1 LVCFLASFFFQELV
15 NDTEWV
21 LLGDSAYIAEKEMA
35 DKIAPVS
42 LGQGQGPKA
51 SLLIADAMATGK

>member
-1 LVCFLASFFFQELV
+1 
-15 NDTEWV
+15 
-21 LLGDSAYIAEKEMA
+21 MA

-51 SLLIADAMATGK
+51 SLLITDAMATGKSRLYHDALFRFTFFGYISFDLLLIR

>member
-1 LVCFLASFFFQELV
+1 MLFCVCSVFC
-15 NDTEWV
+15 
-21 LLGDSAYIAEKEMA
+21 IAEKEMA

-51 SLLIADAMATGK
+51 SLLITDAMATGKSRLHIVLLLWPWIFL